1 MPRNSWRY
9 AIKNNGGGGEMKKTR
24 NSETLKSFVDY
35 CKSHP
40 QERFW
45 QALRNWA
52 EVAFVCVSDGKSTE
66 DTFYREKK

>member
-1 MPRNSWRY
+1 
-9 AIKNNGGGGEMKKTR
+9 MKKTR

-52 EVAFVCVSDGKSTE
+52 GVGFVCVSDGKSTE